1 MSSDLDAQND
11 EMLALESIFDSDEF
25 SYKKENGEY
34 CGQFYAFVSL
44 PGDIRIEY
52 QLLPFSKGKNR
63 SNIMDT
69 AELNHISVKYLPA
82 IELSFTLP
90 PDYPSTSPP
99 RFTLICFWLGRNE
112 LSKLCKKLDSLWDE
126 NKGLEILYLWLS
138 FLKEESFTFLE
149 LGTTL
154 NLSKQYSF
162 NTIQLERKKKFQSEA
177 NDAPVAE
184 SLEPSD
190 PLGASSSKSDMSS
203 TAGTSSIAG
212 PSSNTALSSSPGV
225 SSFTVCWKPYEK
237 GVETGD
243 ESPTKR
249 RWYGIGRGLVKDQ
262 NKISA
267 PGNKYI
273 ESSPGELHSTMNTNM
288 SMSKSIEKNSN
299 KDDVEV
305 KASAPFSDRRMKPAV
320 FKHSPNSDHKRKFD
334 LRAVSCETLQTSL
347 ISYILEYNRTR
358 SEKEFQRNIY
368 SCQICFDDKPGSQCM
383 EFMGCGHIFCRE
395 CVATFFEVTIKDGNV
410 HGLICPEKGCKSEA
424 LQSQISEL
432 VSPELFARYDELLLN
447 SALDEMEDIVYC
459 PRKTC
464 QYPVT
469 YEREEQMARCAHCS
483 YTFCTLCR
491 MTYHG
496 VERCRL
502 KNSSGLIAEY
512 EAATKERKLFLEKKY
527 GSKTIRDM
535 IETSYS
541 EQWIRGNSKACPHCS
556 AAIEKSDGCN
566 KMICWKCNCFFCW
579 ICQTRLNPSNPYN
592 HFNSPNSGCFQMLFH
607 GVEDDD
613 SEDDDFE
620 VADVELGGEDYFE
633 IPNLNAL

>member
-25 SYKKENGEY
+25 SYKKDNGEY

-44 PGDIRIEY
+44 PGEIRIEY
-52 QLLPFSKGKNR
+52 QLLPFKNR
-63 SNIMDT
+63 FT
-69 AELNHISVKYLPA
+69 TVEAGELNHISVKYLPA

-99 RFTLICFWLGRNE
+99 RFTLICSWLGRNQ
-112 LSKLCKKLDSLWDE
+112 LSKLCEKLDSLWNE

-162 NTIQLERKKKFQSEA
+162 NMVQLERKKKLQSEA
-177 NDAPVAE
+177 NNPTLSTTASSPDAL
-184 SLEPSD
+184 STQ
-190 PLGASSSKSDMSS
+190 GASSSSS
-203 TAGTSSIAG
+203 NAGTSTNPSLSFSAG
-212 PSSNTALSSSPGV
+212 MNWT
-225 SSFTVCWKPYEK
+225 PYEK
-237 GVETGD
+237 TAGV
-243 ESPTKR
+243 SPSR
-249 RWYGIGRGLVKDQ
+249 SRGRGRGKMRCQDKTCRPGLPGPPSSV
-262 NKISA
+262 SA
-267 PGNKYI
+267 
-273 ESSPGELHSTMNTNM
+273 ETSPGEVQPPMHTS
-288 SMSKSIEKNSN
+288 
-299 KDDVEV
+299 VP
-305 KASAPFSDRRMKPAV
+305 AAPAAAAVPAV
-320 FKHSPNSDHKRKFD
+320 PTVPVEQSVSNGANVKVKEPCPVSERRKKPFGFKRSPTADYKQKFD

-347 ISYILEYNRTR
+347 ISHILEYNRTQ

-368 SCQICFDDKPGSQCM
+368 TCQICFDDKPGSQCM

-395 CVATFFEVTIKDGNV
+395 CVSTFFEVTIKDGNV

-496 VERCRL
+496 VERCRF

-512 EAATKERKLFLEKKY
+512 EAASTERKRFLEKKY
-527 GSKTIRDM
+527 GSKTIREM

-566 KMICWKCNCFFCW
+566 KMICWKCNTFFCW

-592 HFNSPNSGCFQMLFH
+592 HFNSPTSGCFQMLFH
-607 GVEDDD
+607 GVDDDSDNDD
-613 SEDDDFE
+613 SEDDEFE
-620 VADVELGGEDYFE
+620 VVVEYEDGGMDALLYFV
-633 IPNLNAL
+633 